1 MITEWVECVRHKNI
15 PDDSRVVVEL
25 SDGSMQVATTKN
37 GHCIMGHV
45 FGSDELPVVAYSLI
59 DKLN

>member
-1 MITEWVECVRHKNI
+1 MITEWVKCVGYENI

-25 SDGSMQVATTKN
+25 SDGSMHVATTQN

-45 FGSDELPVVAYSLI
+45 FGSDELDVVAYSLI